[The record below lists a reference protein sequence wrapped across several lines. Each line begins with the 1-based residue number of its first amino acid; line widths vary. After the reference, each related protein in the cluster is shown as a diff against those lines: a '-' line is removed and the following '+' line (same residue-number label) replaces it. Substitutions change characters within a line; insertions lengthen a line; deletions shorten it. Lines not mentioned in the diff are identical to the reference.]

1 MISLNTIGLFLIIF
15 MLILEILVVIYK
27 PKRVFKHK
35 LHRQLVLI
43 KNISFAGL
51 IFFSP
56 ITLFNYGYTYYNNNI
71 VLIIWMILVIIA
83 YLLLIMLHIRYFVNK
98 RKEEYL
104 YNKVLVYAPISILKS
119 FIFLLSAF
127 MLLNYNCMFF
137 SVIYTITEIYINYKL
152 NFE

>member
-1 MISLNTIGLFLIIF
+1 MIELNVIGLFLIAF
-15 MLILEILVVIYK
+15 MLILEIFVVLFK

-35 LHRQLVLI
+35 LHKQISII
-43 KNISFAGL
+43 KYISYAGL

-56 ITLFNYGYTYYNNNI
+56 ITLFNYGYHYNNNI
-71 VLIIWMILVIIA
+71 ILIIWMTLVIIA
-83 YLLLIMLHIRYFVNK
+83 YLLLIALHIRYLINK

-119 FIFLLSAF
+119 FIFILSAF
-127 MLLNYNCMFF
+127 LLLNYYCMFF
-137 SVIYTITEIYINYKL
+137 SIIYALSEIYINIKL

>member
-1 MISLNTIGLFLIIF
+1 MIELNIVGLFLIIF
-15 MLILEILVVIYK
+15 MILLEIFNVIFS

-35 LHRQLVLI
+35 LHKQISLI
-43 KNISFAGL
+43 RYIAYAGL

-56 ITLFNYGYTYYNNNI
+56 ITLFNYGYHYYNNV
-71 VLIIWMILVIIA
+71 VLIIWIILVSIA
-83 YLLLIMLHIRYFVNK
+83 YLLLIALYIRYLANK

-104 YNKVLVYAPISILKS
+104 YNKCVIIAPISFLKS

-127 MLLNYNCMFF
+127 LLLNYYCMFF
-137 SVIYTITEIYINYKL
+137 SIVYAITEIYINIKL